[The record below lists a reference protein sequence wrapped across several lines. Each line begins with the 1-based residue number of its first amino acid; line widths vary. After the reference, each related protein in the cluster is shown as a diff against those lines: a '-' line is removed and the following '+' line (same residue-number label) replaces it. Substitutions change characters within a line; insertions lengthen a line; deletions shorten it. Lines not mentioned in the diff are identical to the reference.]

1 MLTWG
6 ILSTTH
12 THTKRI
18 NRLTSLIVL
27 ILIQGCWDGDHEQ
40 EGGTW
45 SVHWTFF
52 LSAGSILTGRRQPK
66 IVSSIIRYPSSHS
79 SNREIINPTIWR
91 GRNHHTVVWL
101 VFNSK
106 MWPLL
111 YYFSTVAPLRFMNV
125 GLTYTHLDS
134 RSRSQPIQN
143 MYTVKKKKNRHLDE
157 TNSTQNQQ
165 RNAELTEIINECWKF
180 WMQTKYFSEIIVKF
194 LRKFHNST
202 SLQPR
207 VQIS

>member
-1 MLTWG
+1 MKNQVPISILLISQSQAVESISNVLLYKQGLLVQNKALVTTWCSLG
-6 ILSTTH
+6 IFCQPHTH

-143 MYTVKKKKNRHLDE
+143 MYTVKKKKQTFGR
-157 TNSTQNQQ
+157 NQ
-165 RNAELTEIINECWKF
+165 
-180 WMQTKYFSEIIVKF
+180 
-194 LRKFHNST
+194 
-202 SLQPR
+202 
-207 VQIS
+207 